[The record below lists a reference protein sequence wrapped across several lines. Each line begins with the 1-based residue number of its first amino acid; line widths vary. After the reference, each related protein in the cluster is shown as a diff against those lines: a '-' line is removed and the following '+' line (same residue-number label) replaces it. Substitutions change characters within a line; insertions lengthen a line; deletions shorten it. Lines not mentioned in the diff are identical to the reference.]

1 MKTNKINGFNHSGAH
16 NDDGPDFSSF
26 NGFLNSILAH
36 HNPPHAP
43 PPVHAPSPSHTP
55 PPHTLEFRSIDGTG
69 NDLSHPATNS
79 AGTDFARIGSAN
91 FLNGD
96 GHTMVDGPNPR
107 DISNIVV
114 AGHGDDANPQG
125 LS

>member
-43 PPVHAPSPSHTP
+43 PPVHAPSPSPTP
-55 PPHTLEFRSIDGTG
+55 PPPT
-69 NDLSHPATNS
+69 PNS